1 VKEISHKQELIRWIM
16 QSCASCRHLR
26 GQGRII
32 GCPSEGSGQ
41 NHRLPPDNRKM
52 PKKESKDMAE
62 RARENGGEK

>member
-1 VKEISHKQELIRWIM
+1 MPPMVK
-16 QSCASCRHLR
+16 ASEGDIAQTRTYSLDNAVLCLLS
-26 GQGRII
+26 
-32 GCPSEGSGQ
+32 PSEGSGQ

>member
-1 VKEISHKQELIRWIM
+1 MDNAGL
-16 QSCASCRHLR
+16 CLLY
-26 GQGRII
+26 
-32 GCPSEGSGQ
+32 PSEGSGQ